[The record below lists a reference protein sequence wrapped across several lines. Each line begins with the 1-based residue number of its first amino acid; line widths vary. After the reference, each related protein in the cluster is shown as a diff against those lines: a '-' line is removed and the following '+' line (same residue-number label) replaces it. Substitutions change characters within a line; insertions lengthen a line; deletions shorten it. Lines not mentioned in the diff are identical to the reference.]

1 MTGAAGV
8 LQLVLEQGA
17 RGSQSPSRGE
27 ASVGRA
33 VAELQVHSWVDLS
46 ETHWTIGDHRL

>member
-27 ASVGRA
+27 ASVGHA
-33 VAELQVHSWVDLS
+33 VAELTGTQLGGFVRDSL
-46 ETHWTIGDHRL
+46 DHR